1 MCDTQPRDC
10 RQFIIV
16 DPLGLHVRPAAKLVV
31 LAKSFRS
38 DIQIIAKGT
47 TADGKSLV
55 DLVALAIECG
65 TTLDI
70 VAQGSDAEVAV
81 AALANL
87 VGGSLGGS
95 VAAA

>member
-1 MCDTQPRDC
+1 MCDTQPRDR

-16 DPLGLHVRPAAKLVV
+16 DPLGLQVRPAAKLVV

-38 DIQIIAKGT
+38 DIQIIAKGN
-47 TADGKSLV
+47 TADGKNLV

-70 VAQGSDAEVAV
+70 VAQGSDAEAAV

-87 VGGSLGGS
+87 IGGPLGGS